1 MLLVL
6 SISTPESLFVVVVV
20 VVVVVVIKAMVVL
33 DDDFEQ
39 SWMFVFSEFI
49 FVCLGL

>member
-6 SISTPESLFVVVVV
+6 SISTPESLFVVVV

>member
-6 SISTPESLFVVVVV
+6 SISTPESLFV